1 MPRKARI
8 DAPGAIHH
16 IICSDI
22 EHREREIFRDDT
34 DRDSFIERL
43 ERRYRLQMHG
53 LDVDKVVDRVTEIFN
68 LKTEEVLTSGK
79 QPQRVKARSLLCYWV
94 VKELGLSGAYMA
106 RRLKISKS
114 AVSRAIV
121 RGEKIA
127 TDMKLKLIDSENRTK
142 STPSL
147 LYFYLSMELYL
158 FRPKVFL
165 NGRPVQTYQA
175 ISITW
180 VAVQVM
186 LTPGTNKV
194 Y

>member
-16 IICSDI
+16 IICRDI
-22 EHREREIFRDDT
+22 ERREISRDDT
-34 DRDSFIERL
+34 DRDSFIERF

-53 LDVDKVVDRVTEIFN
+53 LDVDKVVDQVTEIFN
-68 LKTEEVLTSGK
+68 LKPEEVLTCGK

-94 VKELGLSGAYMA
+94 VKELGLSCAYMA

-127 TDMKLKLIDSENRTK
+127 TDMKLKLIDS
-142 STPSL
+142 
-147 LYFYLSMELYL
+147 
-158 FRPKVFL
+158 
-165 NGRPVQTYQA
+165 
-175 ISITW
+175 
-180 VAVQVM
+180 
-186 LTPGTNKV
+186 
-194 Y
+194 